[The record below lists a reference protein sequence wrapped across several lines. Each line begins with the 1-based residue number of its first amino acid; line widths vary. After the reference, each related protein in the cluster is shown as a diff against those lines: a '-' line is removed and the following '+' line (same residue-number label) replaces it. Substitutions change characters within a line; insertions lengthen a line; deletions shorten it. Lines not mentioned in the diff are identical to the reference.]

1 MYAVSA
7 LLYALSTAQINQVR
21 EDFCLMAYTNWTL
34 RDYSGESS
42 GVTIYNGDITA
53 VSLPGFLTAVGT
65 GRAAIEGI
73 TLGIVAKEQWVGDNT
88 VLSAESPT
96 NVFAQRELKW
106 LVRYHDDVTQDK
118 AKLEIPTA
126 DPTGVMLPASD
137 FADLTVEP
145 MLTFVN
151 WFQGFARHP
160 DNSVNAVVIDSIQ
173 LVGRNI

>member
-1 MYAVSA
+1 
-7 LLYALSTAQINQVR
+7 
-21 EDFCLMAYTNWTL
+21 MAYTNWTL

-42 GVTIYNGDITA
+42 NVTIYNGDITA

-73 TLGIVAKEQWVGDNT
+73 TLGVMAKEQWVGDNT
-88 VLSAESPT
+88 PLSALTPA

-106 LVRYHDDVTQDK
+106 LVRYHDTVTNEK

-126 DPTGVMLPASD
+126 DPTGVMLPQSD
-137 FADLTVEP
+137 FADLTVSP
-145 MLTFVN
+145 MDTFVT
-151 WFQGFARHP
+151 WFEGFARHP